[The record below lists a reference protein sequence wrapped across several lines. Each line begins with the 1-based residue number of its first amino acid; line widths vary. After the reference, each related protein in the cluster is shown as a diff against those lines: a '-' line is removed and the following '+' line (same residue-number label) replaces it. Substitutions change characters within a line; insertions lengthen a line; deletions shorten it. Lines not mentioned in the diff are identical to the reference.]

1 MTDELFASEI
11 AAFAALATAGVRET
25 RWLGRSF
32 DYRPSTESTN
42 DDARALAREGAPHG
56 TVVLADA
63 QRAGRGRRGRVWHS
77 PVGSNLYL
85 SALVRP
91 NLAVTDAPLLT
102 LVTGLAVARACDRF
116 VSAESVTVKW
126 PNDVRVHRRKV
137 AGILVEGAVRGDRLD
152 SAIIGIGLNVREREW
167 PSELRD
173 KATCLEAHATGSVSR
188 MDALLAVLT
197 EAERAIDALL
207 LGGSSRDALIRALR
221 ARCDTIE
228 STVTID
234 AVSGRAIAIAEDG
247 ALVVERPDGRV
258 VAVRAGEI
266 TE

>member
-116 VSAESVTVKW
+116 VSAESVTVNETASGTG
-126 PNDVRVHRRKV
+126 PQAHSATRTSSP
-137 AGILVEGAVRGDRLD
+137 AGREFMAGRCAKPRPLRGP
-152 SAIIGIGLNVREREW
+152 G
-167 PSELRD
+167 
-173 KATCLEAHATGSVSR
+173 
-188 MDALLAVLT
+188 
-197 EAERAIDALL
+197 
-207 LGGSSRDALIRALR
+207 
-221 ARCDTIE
+221 
-228 STVTID
+228 
-234 AVSGRAIAIAEDG
+234 
-247 ALVVERPDGRV
+247 
-258 VAVRAGEI
+258 
-266 TE
+266 